1 MNNEIK
7 NSLLKAAYNLLE
19 ENPEQFILNTVQ
31 VIISAVVEMTDMEMP
46 DENNDAEPFY
56 DEESNIMYHDGK
68 DARIAYLKSI
78 IDAKNIKIAELE
90 KTISNLK
97 EVVRMK
103 QDFVFSETGKLQ
115 KEIVYL
121 NKRIQDKNSEISA
134 LEKHLNN
141 NSQLKSVLENNKIR
155 LIKAIRRALKDDK
168 YDDADVRDDKYGS
181 KYNHISNLKQSK
193 DLFEEILR
201 NVIE

>member
-90 KTISNLK
+90 KRIVNLRELVDVEREYSSK
-97 EVVRMK
+97 I
-103 QDFVFSETGKLQ
+103 KL
-115 KEIVYL
+115 YR
-121 NKRIQDKNSEISA
+121 N
-134 LEKHLNN
+134 EKPDL
-141 NSQLKSVLENNKIR
+141 QSVLENNKIK
-155 LIKAIRRALKDDK
+155 LIKAIRKVFTNEK
-168 YDDADVRDDKYGS
+168 YNYAVVRGNKSVSD
-181 KYNHISNLKQSK
+181 NHISNLKQ
-193 DLFEEILR
+193 
-201 NVIE
+201 